1 MSRTSIGLL
10 KIMSSSNFKISN
22 SSNSPRN
29 SKMLFMGPP
38 FSYTGKGDNL
48 LTFLFRQQIPMRIL
62 FMILYYKTNLVKS
75 RWIDRLYVRLM
86 IPIMQAMARSLV
98 FLPWLYASFQEPCYC
113 HHSSCFHSRYLS
125 SASFYAVTFILLLNY

>member
-1 MSRTSIGLL
+1 MPLLWGTFSQKDSNHTSIGLL

-38 FSYTGKGDNL
+38 FSYTMLRDNL

-75 RWIDRLYVRLM
+75 RGIDRLYVRWM
-86 IPIMQAMARSLV
+86 IPIMQSMKILV
-98 FLPWLYASFQEPCYC
+98 VLLPWLYASFQVPCYC
-113 HHSSCFHSRYLS
+113 HHSNCFHSRY
-125 SASFYAVTFILLLNY
+125 